1 MATAKKNPIT
11 NKWDIQIR
19 YKDSFGN
26 IKKTTRRG
34 FDTKKE
40 AERAA
45 YDFIKKQEKDFNMLF
60 SDFIDIY
67 MDDMK
72 SRLKENTVRTKHFII
87 DLKILPYFANL
98 RVNEITPAKVR
109 SWQNEMIAKGYKDT
123 YLKTIN
129 NQLSAIF
136 NFAVQLY
143 GLSENPVR
151 KAGGMGKSHSE
162 EMKFWTKD
170 EFVRFSEKIMNKPT
184 SYIIF
189 KVFYWT
195 GMRLGELLALTPSDL
210 HLNQKYISINKSYQR
225 IGSRDVITDPKT
237 PKSKRNIT
245 IPDFLVEDL
254 REYLDML
261 YSPDPNERVFCVT
274 KSFLEKEMSRGAKEA
289 GLEKIRIHDL
299 RHSHA
304 ALLIEMGF
312 PILAVSNRLGHE
324 KIQTTLQVYGH
335 LYPNKQQMIADKLN
349 ERFGKEQ

>member
-109 SWQNEMIAKGYKDT
+109 SW
-123 YLKTIN
+123 
-129 NQLSAIF
+129 
-136 NFAVQLY
+136 
-143 GLSENPVR
+143 
-151 KAGGMGKSHSE
+151 
-162 EMKFWTKD
+162 
-170 EFVRFSEKIMNKPT
+170 
-184 SYIIF
+184 
-189 KVFYWT
+189 
-195 GMRLGELLALTPSDL
+195 
-210 HLNQKYISINKSYQR
+210 
-225 IGSRDVITDPKT
+225 
-237 PKSKRNIT
+237 
-245 IPDFLVEDL
+245 
-254 REYLDML
+254 
-261 YSPDPNERVFCVT
+261 
-274 KSFLEKEMSRGAKEA
+274 
-289 GLEKIRIHDL
+289 
-299 RHSHA
+299 
-304 ALLIEMGF
+304 
-312 PILAVSNRLGHE
+312 
-324 KIQTTLQVYGH
+324 
-335 LYPNKQQMIADKLN
+335 
-349 ERFGKEQ
+349 

>member
-1 MATAKKNPIT
+1 M
-11 NKWDIQIR
+11 
-19 YKDSFGN
+19 
-26 IKKTTRRG
+26 
-34 FDTKKE
+34 
-40 AERAA
+40 
-45 YDFIKKQEKDFNMLF
+45 
-60 SDFIDIY
+60 
-67 MDDMK
+67 
-72 SRLKENTVRTKHFII
+72 
-87 DLKILPYFANL
+87 
-98 RVNEITPAKVR
+98 
-109 SWQNEMIAKGYKDT
+109 
-123 YLKTIN
+123 
-129 NQLSAIF
+129 
-136 NFAVQLY
+136 
-143 GLSENPVR
+143 
-151 KAGGMGKSHSE
+151 
-162 EMKFWTKD
+162 
-170 EFVRFSEKIMNKPT
+170 
-184 SYIIF
+184 
-189 KVFYWT
+189 
-195 GMRLGELLALTPSDL
+195 
-210 HLNQKYISINKSYQR
+210 NQKYISINKSYQR